1 MRTSR
6 RRKVRLV
13 LALPRVRRS
22 LAALASAAVSLVGV
36 VTVPAGAS
44 AQAPARYA
52 INRPLCT
59 AGGMDAARAGQF
71 RCYAV
76 ERQPATAGTPG
87 AYRVSGKYGS
97 GPAHGYTPAELA
109 RAYGYDPSKAVDQT
123 VAIVDWYDDPNV
135 LADLNAFDRTYH
147 LPAETARSFRKVNQD
162 GRATP
167 LPARSRRAATEIALD
182 VQAVRAVCH
191 RCRILLVE
199 ANNPAA
205 ADLAQAEN
213 TAARLGADEISNSFG
228 GLESGATRR
237 LVAAFHHPGV
247 VVVAS
252 TGDEG
257 WLGWDLA
264 NAGYW
269 TDGQASF
276 PASDPDVVAV
286 GGTTLRLSDDG
297 SRASETVWNNDG
309 ANNGVGSTSGALGAS
324 GGGCSGRFA
333 AGSWQWHAPGFAA
346 LKCGAD
352 GRHRMTADL
361 AVVGD
366 PETGFDVRDSYGHP
380 NRPGG
385 WLTVGGT
392 SLSAPL
398 VAGMYALAGGS
409 GGSAFPAASLYVNR
423 ARHPHAAFD
432 VTVGG
437 NGYCGGEVDL
447 AKCMA
452 SVAALPRSV
461 GNNPNGI
468 TGEPLDCSFRRDG
481 ISVTRAPQPGRQCN
495 AGPGLDGPSGLGAP
509 VGLGLFRPT
518 SAVGR
523 VDGRRR
529 VARHH
534 SYAWRAALRARVP
547 GTSFTGF
554 AWNWGDGN
562 ATHGTSATARHSYK
576 RPGRYE
582 IRLTAFDSLH
592 QIVVRTAVV
601 HVIR

>member
-1 MRTSR
+1 MP
-6 RRKVRLV
+6 
-13 LALPRVRRS
+13 ALPRARRLL
-22 LAALASAAVSLVGV
+22 LAALASATTVVGIATIVSGPAA
-36 VTVPAGAS
+36 PAGATGT
-44 AQAPARYA
+44 APARYA
-52 INRPLCT
+52 VNRPLCHEPAA
-59 AGGMDAARAGQF
+59 AGGF

-76 ERQPATAGTPG
+76 ERQPASAGTPG
-87 AYRVSGKYGS
+87 AYRVAGKYGS

-109 RAYGYDPSKAVDQT
+109 RAYGYDPSRAVHQT
-123 VAIVDWYDDPNV
+123 VAVVDWYDDPNV

-147 LPAETARSFRKVNQD
+147 LPAETTRSFRKVNQD

-167 LPARSRRAATEIALD
+167 LPARSRTAATEIALD

-199 ANNPAA
+199 AKGPTG
-205 ADLAQAEN
+205 ADLAAAEN
-213 TAARLGADEISNSFG
+213 TAARLGANEISNSFG
-228 GLESGATRR
+228 GVESGASRR
-237 LVAAFHHPGV
+237 LVAAFHHAGV

-286 GGTTLRLSDDG
+286 GGTTLRLTADG
-297 SRASETVWNNDG
+297 ARATETVWNNDG
-309 ANNGVGSTSGALGAS
+309 ADNAAGAGRPGGALGAS
-324 GGGCSGRFA
+324 GGGCSRRFA
-333 AGSWQWHAPGFAA
+333 AGSWQWHSAGYAA
-346 LKCGAD
+346 LRCGVD
-352 GRHRMTADL
+352 GRHRMAADL
-361 AVVGD
+361 AVVAD
-366 PETGFDVRDSYGHP
+366 PETGFDVRDSFGHP

-409 GGSAFPAASLYVNR
+409 GGSAFPAASLYVNH
-423 ARHPHAAFD
+423 ARFPHAAFD

-437 NGYCGGEVDL
+437 NGYCGGEPNL
-447 AKCMA
+447 AQCMA
-452 SVAALPRSV
+452 AVAALPESI
-461 GNNPNGI
+461 GNNPNGL

-481 ISVTRAPQPGRQCN
+481 VSVTQAPLPAPQCN

-509 VGLGLFRPT
+509 IGLALFRPT

-523 VDGRRR
+523 IDGLRR
-529 VARHH
+529 VGRHRVH
-534 SYAWRAALRARVP
+534 AWRAALRPRVA

-554 AWNWGDGN
+554 AWSWGDRTVTR
-562 ATHGTSATARHSYK
+562 ATAATARHAYK
-576 RPGRYE
+576 RPGRYL

-592 QIVVRTAVV
+592 QIVVRTALVRV
-601 HVIR
+601 TG

>member
-1 MRTSR
+1 VPALVAIAATVAAATAVVAPLPAAGAHPLRAARTSER
-6 RRKVRLV
+6 TTY
-13 LALPRVRRS
+13 
-22 LAALASAAVSLVGV
+22 AV
-36 VTVPAGAS
+36 
-44 AQAPARYA
+44 
-52 INRPLCT
+52 NRPLCQ
-59 AGGMDAARAGQF
+59 DAARPGEF

-76 ERQPATAGTPG
+76 ERQPATAATPG
-87 AYRVSGKYGS
+87 AYRLAGKYGS

-109 RAYGYDPSKAVDQT
+109 RAYGYDPSLAVHQT
-123 VAIVDWYDDPNV
+123 VAVVDWYDDPNV

-147 LPAETARSFRKVNQD
+147 LPAETAHSFRKVNQD
-162 GRATP
+162 GHATP
-167 LPARSRRAATEIALD
+167 LPARSRRAATEIVLD

-199 ANNPAA
+199 ANGPTA
-205 ADLAQAEN
+205 ADLAAAEN

-228 GLESGATRR
+228 GLERGASRR

-264 NAGYW
+264 NVGYW

-286 GGTTLRLSDDG
+286 GGTTLRLTDDG

-309 ANNGVGSTSGALGAS
+309 ADNAAGAGSPGGALGAS

-361 AVVGD
+361 AVVAD
-366 PETGFDVRDSYGHP
+366 PETGFDVRDSFGHP
-380 NRPGG
+380 SRAGG

-409 GGSAFPAASLYVNR
+409 GGSAYPAASLYVNHVR
-423 ARHPHAAFD
+423 RPHAAFD
-432 VTVGG
+432 VITGG
-437 NGYCGGEVDL
+437 NGYCGGEPDL
-447 AKCMA
+447 AQCMA
-452 SVAALPRSV
+452 AVAARPSAF

-481 ISVTRAPQPGRQCN
+481 VSVSRAPLPGPQCN

-518 SAVGR
+518 SALGR
-523 VDGRRR
+523 VDGLRR
-529 VARHH
+529 VVRHRVH
-534 SYAWRAALRARVP
+534 TWRAALRARVP

-554 AWNWGDGN
+554 AWNWGDG
-562 ATHGTSATARHSYK
+562 TTTRGTAAAAKHAYR
-576 RPGRYE
+576 RPGRYQ
-582 IRLTAFDSLH
+582 IRMTASDSLH
-592 QIVVRTAVV
+592 QVVVRTALVRV
-601 HVIR
+601 TR